1 MTELLIAL
9 VAALFAGLSFWWTR
23 RKDTFT
29 FMEQSFT
36 DLQSI
41 NEKILE
47 NSENIKAA
55 IKSVHPDDTISDE
68 DARQIY
74 INYMRINRIFRAWFY
89 HDRKFIKEA
98 DATYIINS
106 HIGVL
111 KNFHE
116 NHTERLKEMLSR
128 SYPDDFGKDLMKL
141 LESTNMP
148 KPFHTK

>member
-1 MTELLIAL
+1 MS
-9 VAALFAGLSFWWTR
+9 FACLQYWWVR
-23 RKDTFT
+23 RKDTFV
-29 FMEQSFT
+29 FLEQSFT

-47 NSENIKAA
+47 SSENLKATIKAT
-55 IKSVHPDDTISDE
+55 HPDDTISED

-89 HDRKFIKEA
+89 HDRKFIKRK
-98 DATYIINS
+98 DAMYIIDS

-116 NHTERLKEMLSR
+116 NHEHRLREMLSR
-128 SYPDDFGKDLMKL
+128 SYPDDFSAFLMRHLKDA
-141 LESTNMP
+141 EMP
-148 KPFHTK
+148 KPFKGG

>member
-9 VAALFAGLSFWWTR
+9 IAAIFTGMSYRWNK

-47 NSENIKAA
+47 SSENITAA
-55 IKSVHPDDTISDE
+55 IKSVNSNDTILKE

-89 HDRKFIKEA
+89 LDRKFIEEV
-98 DATYIINS
+98 DAMYIIDS

-116 NHTERLKEMLSR
+116 NHKNRLDEMLSR
-128 SYPDDFGKDLMKL
+128 SYPDDFSKFLTDKL
-141 LESTNMP
+141 KNTEIPMA
-148 KPFHTK
+148 FIRE